1 MKKKIVFILVLS
13 LLLVVFGGCSNSGS
27 GQGSGQDSGQ
37 STDSS
42 ALIPVVV
49 GATPVP
55 HAEILE
61 FVKPK
66 MAEMGYDLQIKEF
79 TDYIQPNLATES
91 GELDANYFQHVPY
104 MEEFNAENGTHL
116 VSVFP
121 VHFEPY
127 ALYKGKTSAIA
138 DLKDGAI
145 IAVPNDPTNEARA
158 LQLIQTT
165 GLIKLKDGAGLL
177 ATVND
182 IVDNPKNLNIKEIEA
197 AQIPRVLPDVDMAVI
212 NGNFALQAGL
222 HLDTDAVAVEDKE
235 SIGAVTY
242 ANPIVVK
249 AGHENDP
256 GILALIKALDSDDV
270 RDFIN
275 NKYQGAVVPV
285 F

>member
-1 MKKKIVFILVLS
+1 MKKKITVASVLILSLSLVL
-13 LLLVVFGGCSNSGS
+13 FAGCSG
-27 GQGSGQDSGQ
+27 GADKGGDE
-37 STDSS
+37 

-61 FVKPK
+61 FIKDK
-66 MAEMGYDLQIKEF
+66 MLDMGYDLQIVEF
-79 TDYIQPNLATES
+79 TDYVQPNTATES

-104 MEEFNAENGTHL
+104 MDNFNEENGTHL

-127 ALYKGKTSAIA
+127 GLYPARVKKIE
-138 DLKDGAI
+138 DLPSGAQ
-145 IAVPNDPTNEARA
+145 IAVPNDATNEARA
-158 LQLIQTT
+158 LQLLEAT
-165 GLIKLKDGAGLL
+165 GLIKLKDGVGLL

-182 IVDNPKNLNIKEIEA
+182 IVDNPKGLVITEIEA

-212 NGNFALQAGL
+212 NGNYALQAGL
-222 HLDTDAVAVEDKE
+222 NVGRDAVAVEDKD

-249 AGHENDP
+249 EGSEANEGV
-256 GILALIKALDSDDV
+256 LALIDALKSEDV
-270 RDFIN
+270 RSFIIN
-275 NKYQGAVVPV
+275 NYEGGVVPV